1 MNLFERVSGVVQEE
15 LTSLVNQSI
24 RKEDTPEAEIDRTI
38 SQMRSKVMATRIAI
52 VRSSAS
58 QARILKQRLVILE
71 AELAQSEAKREAL
84 LRRIS
89 KANQRLERATRPSKT
104 PFSKLEE
111 KVLELEAIAQAADEL
126 NWTKNINS

>member
-1 MNLFERVSGVVQEE
+1 MNLFERLSGVIKEE

-24 RKEDTPEAEIDRTI
+24 RQEDTPEEEIERTI

-58 QARILKQRLVILE
+58 QARLLKKGLVILE
-71 AELAQSEAKREAL
+71 EELAQAEAKREAL

-89 KANQRLERATRPSKT
+89 QANQRLERATRPTQT
-104 PFSKLEE
+104 PFYKLEE
-111 KVLELEAIAQAADEL
+111 KALELEAIAQAADEL
-126 NWTKNINS
+126 NWTKKINS